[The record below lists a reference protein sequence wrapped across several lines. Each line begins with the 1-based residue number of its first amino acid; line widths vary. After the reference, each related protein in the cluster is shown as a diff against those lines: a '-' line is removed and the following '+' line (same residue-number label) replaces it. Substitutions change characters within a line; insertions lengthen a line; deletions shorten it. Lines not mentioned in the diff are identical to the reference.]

1 MAIVL
6 NEKAKQDLAKT
17 QWDFKGSRLLQ
28 NIAKQQKLTGMDK
41 ANLIFNLGIVYAMEE
56 SEGAKEHILRSTN
69 LDHALSWDD
78 TPQGFG
84 FWANL
89 YEKLSEN

>member
-28 NIAKQQKLTGMDK
+28 NLAKQQKLTGMDK

-56 SEGAKEHILRSTN
+56 SEGTKEHILRSTN
-69 LDHALSWDD
+69 LDHALTWDD
-78 TPQGFG
+78 TPQGHE
-84 FWANL
+84 FWWNL
-89 YEKLSEN
+89 HEKLLEN

>member
-28 NIAKQQKLTGMDK
+28 NLAKQQKLTGMDK

-56 SEGAKEHILRSTN
+56 SAGTQEHLLRSTN

-84 FWANL
+84 FWCKL
-89 YEKLSEN
+89 YDQLSEN